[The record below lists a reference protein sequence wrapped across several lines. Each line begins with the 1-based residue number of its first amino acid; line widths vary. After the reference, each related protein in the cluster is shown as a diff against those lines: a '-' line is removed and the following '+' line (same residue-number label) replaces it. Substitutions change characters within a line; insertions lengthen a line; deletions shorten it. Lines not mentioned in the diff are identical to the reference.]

1 MMPPPFAGDGDPG
14 DEAPAP
20 EPAFEPAPPPGPA
33 FEPVL
38 PPMIA
43 PPPVDELVDAAA
55 APAPAIGGDLRN
67 ATEPAT
73 PLGGLT
79 DPARAARL
87 RAAAADRAARQR
99 LRGIVRDA
107 RAHAQAILDGTPP
120 VRAALKLTDVPTRDA
135 ELEKALKEFRRGALD
150 EIAAIENLRIAA
162 RKVLDGNPGVYDAI
176 GDAVTNLET
185 AWARAR
191 RSLDQ
196 IRTAD
201 AAEAASLLDDLDE
214 DVGTML
220 WQAAVVT
227 MPSRVNE
234 HLVTLDVGGQLDFG
248 EAFSDE
254 LPTAPA
260 RRRFLQILKS
270 HPGSVTGE
278 VDVERGVIY
287 KAATGPRRIFSY
299 VLLVLLVG
307 PGAWLF
313 IGFLTAGSSWLG
325 VPATWL
331 FATNRH
337 DELWAA
343 YLFVVAG
350 VLFHLLVEAVKQ
362 AQRST
367 DQAFLALGHWLTWI
381 HVRETSLAIT
391 VLTMWM
397 VPIGLALTLPAKIDV
412 PTAFFAG
419 YSIDSIIG
427 IFLTRFDGLAKTSD
441 DALLKRL
448 RPTEPAT
455 AAGATVTVPTA

>member
-1 MMPPPFAGDGDPG
+1 
-14 DEAPAP
+14 
-20 EPAFEPAPPPGPA
+20 
-33 FEPVL
+33 L
-38 PPMIA
+38 H
-43 PPPVDELVDAAA
+43 
-55 APAPAIGGDLRN
+55 
-67 ATEPAT
+67 
-73 PLGGLT
+73 
-79 DPARAARL
+79 RL
-87 RAAAADRAARQR
+87 
-99 LRGIVRDA
+99 
-107 RAHAQAILDGTPP
+107 
-120 VRAALKLTDVPTRDA
+120 
-135 ELEKALKEFRRGALD
+135 
-150 EIAAIENLRIAA
+150 
-162 RKVLDGNPGVYDAI
+162 
-176 GDAVTNLET
+176 
-185 AWARAR
+185 
-191 RSLDQ
+191 
-196 IRTAD
+196 
-201 AAEAASLLDDLDE
+201 
-214 DVGTML
+214 
-220 WQAAVVT
+220 
-227 MPSRVNE
+227 
-234 HLVTLDVGGQLDFG
+234 LDVGGQLDFG

>member
-1 MMPPPFAGDGDPG
+1 
-14 DEAPAP
+14 
-20 EPAFEPAPPPGPA
+20 
-33 FEPVL
+33 
-38 PPMIA
+38 
-43 PPPVDELVDAAA
+43 
-55 APAPAIGGDLRN
+55 
-67 ATEPAT
+67 
-73 PLGGLT
+73 
-79 DPARAARL
+79 
-87 RAAAADRAARQR
+87 
-99 LRGIVRDA
+99 
-107 RAHAQAILDGTPP
+107 
-120 VRAALKLTDVPTRDA
+120 
-135 ELEKALKEFRRGALD
+135 
-150 EIAAIENLRIAA
+150 
-162 RKVLDGNPGVYDAI
+162 
-176 GDAVTNLET
+176 VTNLET